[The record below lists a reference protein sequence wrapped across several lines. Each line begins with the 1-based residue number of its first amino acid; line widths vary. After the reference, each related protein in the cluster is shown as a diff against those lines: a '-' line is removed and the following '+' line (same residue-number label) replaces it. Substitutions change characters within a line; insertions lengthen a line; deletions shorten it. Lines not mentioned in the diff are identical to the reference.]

1 MKPYTRF
8 RATCFQDGHPDN
20 IRLFTFINQYYQALK
35 KRGIRPDGK
44 PGIHPDDCKEG
55 DVVILIYPH
64 IQMYAERFAHAS
76 ICFFKDL
83 NKEWQEMYLEDTSYI
98 IEQEHFIYVH
108 EFQSP
113 EQHIDLFSY
122 DPDKVRGVNH
132 ELMPLVQ
139 LLENPNIIS
148 MNKTAS
154 ILPIPKTS
162 L

>member
-8 RATCFQDGHPDN
+8 RSTCFQDGHPDN
-20 IRLFTFINQYYQALK
+20 IRLHAFINEYYQAPR

-44 PGIHPDDCKEG
+44 LGIHPDDCKEG

-64 IQMYAERFAHAS
+64 IDMYAERFAHAS

-83 NKEWQEMYLEDTSYI
+83 NKEWQEKYPDDTSYI

-108 EFQSP
+108 QFQYP
-113 EQHIDLFSY
+113 EQHIDLFAY
-122 DPDKVRGVNH
+122 DPDRVRGVNH
-132 ELMPLVQ
+132 QLMPLVQ

-148 MNKTAS
+148 MNKTSS